1 MATSYLF
8 IKKKCYF
15 SNENFQIVW
24 KDNVKNKTNL
34 CSKRN
39 KKMSGD
45 LNPDVVLHV
54 KDLDSRLVLFSRK
67 FLIF

>member
-24 KDNVKNKTNL
+24 KDNVKTKPL
-34 CSKRN
+34 YVVKEI
-39 KKMSGD
+39 KKCLG
-45 LNPDVVLHV
+45 
-54 KDLDSRLVLFSRK
+54 
-67 FLIF
+67 I